1 MRADLVAGLVLT
13 ALGLLMS
20 LGENPSPEAVLMPLA
35 TLPVIWRRRAPVA
48 CAVAITAGI
57 VVTYGQPR
65 CGATVPAVLLILYA
79 SAARVDGFGGPLLLL
94 AALSYLSFTDPI
106 ISPGALAFFV
116 PIWAAVFAS
125 GRVVRSRER
134 IVARLQARTRE
145 LEHERQRT
153 AELAVAIER
162 ERLAGELDVTA
173 RERTRTMIALAERG
187 DRGDF
192 GEIERLGRESLNEMR
207 ELLGALRGDA
217 RAPQPTLSQLGDL
230 LDATRLDVQGERR
243 ALPDSVELTA
253 YRIVE
258 HAVAATPAGAYA

>member
-13 ALGLLMS
+13 ALGLVMS
-20 LGENPSPEAVLMPLA
+20 FGENPSPEAVLIPLA

-48 CAVAITAGI
+48 CAVAVTAGI

-65 CGATVPAVLLILYA
+65 CGATVPAVLLILYTLA
-79 SAARVDGFGGPLLLL
+79 TRVDGLGGPLLLL
-94 AALSYLSFTDPI
+94 AALSYLSLTDPI
-106 ISPGALAFFV
+106 VAPVALAFFV

-134 IVARLQARTRE
+134 IAARLQARTRE
-145 LEHERQRT
+145 LERERERT

-162 ERLAGELDVTA
+162 DRLAGELDATA
-173 RERTRTMIALAERG
+173 RERTRRMIALAERG
-187 DRGDF
+187 ERGDF

-207 ELLGALRGDA
+207 ELLGALRSDT
-217 RAPQPTLSQLGDL
+217 RTPQPTLGQLADGRVTVL
-230 LDATRLDVQGERR
+230 GEQRPL
-243 ALPDSVELTA
+243 AAGVELAA

-258 HAVAATPAGAYA
+258 HALAGAARVSLH